1 MRKLLSIIVLGLII
15 IGCSSVRYNS
25 PTITPMGS
33 ERKIII
39 DKNKDKVWDT
49 LLSGLADR
57 FFSINNIEKD
67 SGFINVSFF
76 SNDSC
81 DYVDCGGY
89 KTRSGNTNIN
99 LNNNIG
105 KESASERIIPICD
118 CDINKYGNFSS
129 GIWQFKSCSTKIE
142 GRINILVQE
151 VSSEKTSLF
160 IDIRFL
166 VHHSSNLWNAW
177 DGSNMY
183 NRYDVTFES
192 DTSGEDNG
200 IVCTSTGNLE
210 KEVMAIIKELI

>member
-1 MRKLLSIIVLGLII
+1 MRKLFYMGIIALVSTTIA
-15 IGCSSVRYNS
+15 GCGPVKYNT
-25 PTITPMGS
+25 PTSTPMGN
-33 ERKIII
+33 ERKIVI
-39 DKNKDKVWDT
+39 DKSKDKVWDT

-81 DYVDCGGY
+81 DYVDCGVY
-89 KTRSGNTNIN
+89 KLIST
-99 LNNNIG
+99 G
-105 KESASERIIPICD
+105 KTVPICD
-118 CDINKYGNFSS
+118 CDINKYGQFSS
-129 GIWQFKSCSTKIE
+129 GIWVFKSCSTKIE

-151 VSSEKTSLF
+151 ISSEKTSLF

-177 DGSNMY
+177 NGSTIY

-192 DTSGEDNG
+192 DTTGEDNG
-200 IVCTSTGNLE
+200 MVCTSTGNLE
-210 KEVMAIIKELI
+210 KEIMEVIRELI